1 MVTPALSSPDD
12 PLAGQPGGAAARPLQ
27 RGSAEFRRVNGA
39 LFAAGFATFT
49 LLYCV
54 QPLMPSFAA
63 SFALSPAMSSL
74 SLSLTTLLLAPAMVV
89 TSSLSEVWGRKRVMS
104 LSLLFSAGLTLLA
117 AAAPDWPTL
126 LVFRTLLGLTLSGMP
141 AVSMA
146 YLSEEVEPGALGYAM
161 GLFIGGSAFGG
172 MAGRVAS
179 AALADLAGWRAAVA
193 AIGLIGLVAT
203 LVFWRSLPAS
213 RRFRPRPFAVRP
225 LVGSLFGHV
234 ADRGLP
240 WLFLVGFLLMGSFV
254 AVYNYSGFRLLA
266 PPFSLSQAAAG
277 AIFTTYL
284 IGIVASPWVGA
295 LAGRLGPRRL
305 LWATVLLML
314 AGLALTLPDRLVLVV
329 AGIALFTLGF
339 FGGHSIAS
347 AWVGRRAQQARAQ
360 ASALYLF
367 SYYVG
372 SSVAGSL
379 GGLFWQR
386 AGWPGVA
393 LMVGGL
399 LVAALAVALLLTRLP
414 PLASD
419 PGS

>member
-1 MVTPALSSPDD
+1 MVTPARTSPAD
-12 PLAGQPGGAAARPLQ
+12 PAAGLPDAASHPLQ

-39 LFAAGFATFT
+39 LFAAGFATFS
-49 LLYCV
+49 LLYYV
-54 QPLMPSFAA
+54 QPLLPSFAD

-74 SLSLTTLLLAPAMVV
+74 SLSLTTLLLAPSMVV

-104 LSLLFSAGLTLLA
+104 LSLLLSAALTLLA

-126 LVFRTLLGLTLSGMP
+126 LVCRTLLGITLSGMP

-146 YLSEEVEPGALGYAM
+146 YLSEEVEANVLGYAM

-172 MAGRVAS
+172 MVGRVAT
-179 AALADLAGWRAAVA
+179 AGLADLAGWRVAVA
-193 AIGLIGLVAT
+193 GIGLIGLVAT

-213 RRFRPRPFAVRP
+213 RRFRPRPFAVGP
-225 LVGSLFGHV
+225 LWRSLFGHV

-240 WLFLVGFLLMGSFV
+240 RLFLIGFLLMGSFV
-254 AVYNYSGFRLLA
+254 AVYNYTGFRLLA
-266 PPFSLSQAAAG
+266 PPFALSQAAAG
-277 AIFTTYL
+277 AIFAVYL
-284 IGIVASPWVGA
+284 IGIAASAWIGA
-295 LAGRLGPRRL
+295 LAGRFGQRRL
-305 LWATVLLML
+305 LWATVLMML
-314 AGLALTLPDRLVLVV
+314 GGLALTLSDRLVPVI
-329 AGIALFTLGF
+329 AGIALFTVGF
-339 FGGHSIAS
+339 FGGHTIAS

-372 SSVAGSL
+372 SSLAGSL

-393 LMVGGL
+393 LMVGAL
-399 LVAALAVALLLTRLP
+399 LVAALAVALWLVRLP

-419 PGS
+419 AGS

>member
-1 MVTPALSSPDD
+1 MVTPARSSLADPSAGLPDAAPPH
-12 PLAGQPGGAAARPLQ
+12 PLR
-27 RGSAEFRRVNGA
+27 RGSAAFRRVNGA
-39 LFAAGFATFT
+39 LFAAGFATFS

-54 QPLMPSFAA
+54 QPLLPSFAD

-104 LSLLFSAGLTLLA
+104 LSLLLSAGLTLLA
-117 AAAPDWPTL
+117 AAAPDWPSL
-126 LVFRTLLGLTLSGMP
+126 LVCRTLLGITLSGMP

-146 YLSEEVEPGALGYAM
+146 YLSEEVEANVLGYAM

-172 MAGRVAS
+172 MVGRVAT
-179 AALADLAGWRAAVA
+179 AGLADLAGWRAAVA
-193 AIGLIGLVAT
+193 GIGQVGLAAT
-203 LVFWRSLPAS
+203 LVLWRSLPAS
-213 RRFRPRPFAVRP
+213 RRFRARPFAVGP
-225 LVGSLFGHV
+225 LWRSLFGHV

-240 WLFLVGFLLMGSFV
+240 RLFLIGFLLMGSFV
-254 AVYNYSGFRLLA
+254 AVYNYTGFRLLA
-266 PPFSLSQAAAG
+266 PPFALSQAAAG
-277 AIFTTYL
+277 AIFAVYL
-284 IGIVASPWVGA
+284 IGIAASAWIGA
-295 LAGRLGPRRL
+295 LAGRFGQRRL
-305 LWATVLLML
+305 LWATVLMML
-314 AGLALTLPDRLVLVV
+314 GGLALTLSDRLVPVI
-329 AGIALFTLGF
+329 AGIALFTVGF
-339 FGGHSIAS
+339 FGGHTIAS

-372 SSVAGSL
+372 SSLAGSL

-393 LMVGGL
+393 LMVGAL
-399 LVAALAVALLLTRLP
+399 LIAALAVALWLVRLP

>member
-1 MVTPALSSPDD
+1 MVTPAPPSLAD
-12 PLAGQPGGAAARPLQ
+12 PAASLPEASHPLQ

-39 LFAAGFATFT
+39 LFAAGFATFS
-49 LLYCV
+49 LLYYV
-54 QPLMPSFAA
+54 QPLLPSFAE

-104 LSLLFSAGLTLLA
+104 LSLLLSAALTLLA
-117 AAAPDWPTL
+117 AAAPDWPSL
-126 LVFRTLLGLTLSGMP
+126 LVCRTLLGITLSGMP

-146 YLSEEVEPGALGYAM
+146 YLSEEVEANVLGYAM

-172 MAGRVAS
+172 MVGRVAT
-179 AALADLAGWRAAVA
+179 AGLADLAGWRVAVA
-193 AIGLIGLVAT
+193 GIGLIGLAAT

-213 RRFRPRPFAVRP
+213 RRFRARPFAVGP
-225 LVGSLFGHV
+225 LWRSLSGHV
-234 ADRGLP
+234 AD
-240 WLFLVGFLLMGSFV
+240 FLLMGSFV
-254 AVYNYSGFRLLA
+254 AVYNYTGFRLLA
-266 PPFSLSQAAAG
+266 PPFALSQAAAG
-277 AIFTTYL
+277 AIFAVYL
-284 IGIVASPWVGA
+284 IGIVASAWIGA
-295 LAGRLGPRRL
+295 LAGRFGQRRL
-305 LWATVLLML
+305 LWATVLMML
-314 AGLALTLPDRLVLVV
+314 GGLALTLSDRLVLVI
-329 AGIALFTLGF
+329 AGLAVFTVGF
-339 FGGHSIAS
+339 FGGHTIAS

-372 SSVAGSL
+372 SSLAGSL

-393 LMVGGL
+393 LMVGTL
-399 LVAALAVALLLTRLP
+399 LIAALAVALWLVRLP

>member
-1 MVTPALSSPDD
+1 MVTPARSSLADPAAGLSD
-12 PLAGQPGGAAARPLQ
+12 AASHPLQ

-63 SFALSPAMSSL
+63 AFSLSPAMSSL

-104 LSLLFSAGLTLLA
+104 LSLLLSAALTLLA
-117 AAAPDWPTL
+117 AAAPDWPSL
-126 LVFRTLLGLTLSGMP
+126 LVCRTLLGITLSGMP

-146 YLSEEVEPGALGYAM
+146 YLSEEVEANVLGYAM

-172 MAGRVAS
+172 MVGRVAT
-179 AALADLAGWRAAVA
+179 AGLADLAGWRVAVA
-193 AIGLIGLVAT
+193 GIGVIGLAAT

-213 RRFRPRPFAVRP
+213 RRFRPRPFAVGP
-225 LVGSLFGHV
+225 LWRSLFGHV

-240 WLFLVGFLLMGSFV
+240 RLFLMGFLLMGSFV
-254 AVYNYSGFRLLA
+254 AVYNYTGFRLLA
-266 PPFSLSQAAAG
+266 PPFALSQAAAG
-277 AIFTTYL
+277 AIFTVYL
-284 IGIVASPWVGA
+284 IGMVGSTWVGA
-295 LAGRLGPRRL
+295 LAGRLGQRHL

-314 AGLALTLPDRLVLVV
+314 AGLALTLSDRLALVV
-329 AGIALFTLGF
+329 AGVALFTFGF
-339 FGGHSIAS
+339 FGGHSLAS

-367 SYYVG
+367 SYYLG
-372 SSVAGSL
+372 SSIAGSL

-393 LMVGGL
+393 LMVGTL
-399 LVAALAVALLLTRLP
+399 LVAALTVALWLVRLP

>member
-1 MVTPALSSPDD
+1 M
-12 PLAGQPGGAAARPLQ
+12 RPLQ
-27 RGSAEFRRVNGA
+27 RGSAEFRRANGA

-54 QPLMPSFAA
+54 QPLLPSFAA

-89 TSSLSEVWGRKRVMS
+89 TSSLSEVFGRKRVMS
-104 LSLLFSAGLTLLA
+104 LSLLLSAGLTLLV

-126 LVFRTLLGLTLSGMP
+126 LVLRTLLGLTLSGMP

-146 YLSEEVEPGALGYAM
+146 YLSEEVDPGQLGYAM
-161 GLFIGGSAFGG
+161 GLFISGSAFGG
-172 MAGRVAS
+172 MAGRVAT
-179 AALADLAGWRAAVA
+179 AALADFAGWRVA
-193 AIGLIGLVAT
+193 LAGIGLLGLVAT
-203 LVFWRSLPAS
+203 LIFWRRLPAS
-213 RRFRPRPFAVRP
+213 RRFRPRAFALRP
-225 LVGSLFGHV
+225 LAGSLIGHV

-240 WLFLVGFLLMGSFV
+240 WLFLIGFLLMGGFV

-266 PPFSLSQAAAG
+266 PPFSLSQTMAG
-277 AIFTTYL
+277 AIFTVYL
-284 IGIVASPWVGA
+284 IGMVASTWIGA
-295 LAGRLGPRRL
+295 LAGRLGQRRL

-314 AGLALTLPDRLVLVV
+314 AGLALTLSDRLALVV
-329 AGIALFTLGF
+329 AGVALFTFGF

-367 SYYVG
+367 SYYLG
-372 SSVAGSL
+372 SSIAGSL

-393 LMVGGL
+393 TMVAGL
-399 LVAALAVALLLTRLP
+399 LLAALAVALHLGRLP